1 MKKVPKDIRENI
13 QIATERLLENKM
25 EASVENVNDILKRNY
40 DVEFFNEEILR
51 YLIKEALNNIVYI
64 RL

>member
-51 YLIKEALNNIVYI
+51 YLIKEAQNNIVYI